1 MRSALFFCAAV
12 FAGHV
17 MASDI
22 VPAGQDTYKISVLT
36 NTIPVT
42 TATKPATKD
51 IPAQTMRVPDL
62 GAAETRA
69 KQLASEYCAKMNK
82 SMVVTGGGF
91 DMGPGLTL
99 IFRCLPP

>member
-1 MRSALFFCAAV
+1 
-12 FAGHV
+12 

-22 VPAGQDTYKISVLT
+22 VPAGQDTYKISVPT

-42 TATKPATKD
+42 TATIPATKD
-51 IPAQTMRVPDL
+51 IPTQTMRIPDL

-91 DMGPGLTL
+91 DMGPGVTL